1 MKILIGNRS
10 AVTLILIASAVILLF
25 LFWLIYFRETPV
37 EGSSLDL
44 TILPALNALLNLM
57 SATCLIFG
65 FIDIRRG
72 NRVRHKKMML
82 SALLFSFLFLVSYL
96 TYHAFHGDTLFQGEG
111 WVRPLYFFILISHII
126 LSVVVLPLVLT
137 TVFFAATGNFTMH
150 PKIARITLP
159 LWMYISVTGV
169 LVYLMLYHL

>member
-1 MKILIGNRS
+1 MKTLIGNRS
-10 AVTLILIASAVILLF
+10 AVTLILIASALILLF

-65 FIDIRRG
+65 FKAIRRG

-82 SALLFSFLFLVSYL
+82 SALFFSLLFFSS
-96 TYHAFHGDTLFQGEG
+96 
-111 WVRPLYFFILISHII
+111 S
-126 LSVVVLPLVLT
+126 
-137 TVFFAATGNFTMH
+137 
-150 PKIARITLP
+150 
-159 LWMYISVTGV
+159 
-169 LVYLMLYHL
+169 

>member
-1 MKILIGNRS
+1 MKTLIGNRS

-25 LFWLIYFRETPV
+25 LFWLIYFHETPV

-65 FIDIRRG
+65 FKAIRRG

-82 SALLFSFLFLVSYL
+82 SALFFSFLFLFFNITTTL
-96 TYHAFHGDTLFQGEG
+96 TF
-111 WVRPLYFFILISHII
+111 WWRNFFC
-126 LSVVVLPLVLT
+126 
-137 TVFFAATGNFTMH
+137 AA
-150 PKIARITLP
+150 
-159 LWMYISVTGV
+159 
-169 LVYLMLYHL
+169 

>member
-1 MKILIGNRS
+1 M
-10 AVTLILIASAVILLF
+10 
-25 LFWLIYFRETPV
+25 
-37 EGSSLDL
+37 
-44 TILPALNALLNLM
+44 
-57 SATCLIFG
+57 
-65 FIDIRRG
+65 
-72 NRVRHKKMML
+72 RHKKMML
-82 SALLFSFLFLVSYL
+82 SALFFSFLFLVSYL